1 MPTSGGYRDHPRD
14 YTRHT
19 NSRGINPAAITH
31 RGGSFDPKG
40 FAVEP
45 VSCNA
50 KVAGEATTPIA
61 QAISIQ
67 TNCVEQHRE
76 YLDHI
81 DAQQN
86 PDPRVPVDQRALA
99 QLDAQRKAF
108 DKPGSAIRHRTRTQS
123 SGRTRRPGR
132 GPTGTEHRRIPPRWR
147 QRPRATQYPPMGI
160 GDPATHSQTPGEA
173 VATAARLRTTPRP
186 QSSSVLVEACPP
198 ICKAR
203 VPNLTGSFRR

>member
-1 MPTSGGYRDHPRD
+1 MPTSGGPYDPRD

-108 DKPGSAIRHRTRTQS
+108 AQTEAAQFATERAPKVAAERAAQAEARLEQSIAAFRQDGDSAQEQRNTRQWES
-123 SGRTRRPGR
+123 VTRLL
-132 GPTGTEHRRIPPRWR
+132 
-147 QRPRATQYPPMGI
+147 
-160 GDPATHSQTPGEA
+160 DSQTPGEA
-173 VATAARLRTTPRP
+173 VATAARLLDNATTAEL
-186 QSSSVLVEACPP
+186 SVLVEACPP

-203 VPNLTGSFRR
+203 VPNPTGSFRR